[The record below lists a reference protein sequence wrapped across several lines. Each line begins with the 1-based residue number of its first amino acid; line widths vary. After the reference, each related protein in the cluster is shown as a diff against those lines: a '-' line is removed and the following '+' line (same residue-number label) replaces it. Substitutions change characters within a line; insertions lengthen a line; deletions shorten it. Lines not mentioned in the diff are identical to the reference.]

1 MNQSDVH
8 SYINSLSHSGKP
20 VKDLKRIASLLHDLG
35 DPQDRLRFIH
45 IAGTNGKGSI
55 AQMLNEICIDA
66 GLRTGLFT
74 SPYIFRFN
82 DRIRIDNTD
91 ISDSDLAKYADTVK
105 KAAESSPYV
114 NEFSQFEITM
124 SIAFLYYLDKDCDIV
139 VLEAGIGGLLDCTN
153 IIKSPLACVIGSVS
167 FDHTQILGDT
177 IEEIAS
183 QKAGI
188 IKEGSP
194 CILSSGSGTS
204 VERIFSETAKKV
216 NSPLTIPD
224 ESFKTVKNG
233 ISGSEFLYK
242 GQEYRVS
249 MQGKHMIRNA
259 CAVIEVCNAVKDKLG
274 LSEENIR
281 NGLKKAVVP
290 ARVQVLSEKP
300 LLLLDGAHNPDGMAA
315 LAETIQSCGKRPCK
329 AVIGMCR
336 DKNIIS
342 ALEKLT
348 GTVDEF
354 FTCDGFSDRAESR
367 EKLAEVLCSLGA
379 KASPCRDGIYETV
392 KELMHS
398 NSEGIT
404 LICGSLYLC
413 SEILTK
419 NYIYDFSVTI

>member
-1 MNQSDVH
+1 
-8 SYINSLSHSGKP
+8 
-20 VKDLKRIASLLHDLG
+20 
-35 DPQDRLRFIH
+35 
-45 IAGTNGKGSI
+45 
-55 AQMLNEICIDA
+55 
-66 GLRTGLFT
+66 
-74 SPYIFRFN
+74 
-82 DRIRIDNTD
+82 
-91 ISDSDLAKYADTVK
+91 
-105 KAAESSPYV
+105 
-114 NEFSQFEITM
+114 
-124 SIAFLYYLDKDCDIV
+124 
-139 VLEAGIGGLLDCTN
+139 
-153 IIKSPLACVIGSVS
+153 
-167 FDHTQILGDT
+167 
-177 IEEIAS
+177 
-183 QKAGI
+183 
-188 IKEGSP
+188 
-194 CILSSGSGTS
+194 
-204 VERIFSETAKKV
+204 
-216 NSPLTIPD
+216 
-224 ESFKTVKNG
+224 
-233 ISGSEFLYK
+233 
-242 GQEYRVS
+242 

-259 CAVIEVCNAVKDKLG
+259 CAVIEVSNAVKDKLG

-290 ARVQVLSEKP
+290 ARVQVFSEKP

-379 KASPCRDGIYETV
+379 KASPCCDGIYETV